1 MPKPEPRQHQRTTT
15 CQQKA
20 KTISTPTPANQ
31 TTTCS
36 EPPGSQNVVPRRPKV
51 EAKNQTKMLFE
62 IACQNFFRDRCRPD
76 PQNHI
81 GSVACCGGF
90 SPTVDPATEPF
101 RLNGGRERKR
111 CEDVQKHCDKHS
123 FFEAQRLTLVRLPKS
138 PLPLA
143 PPVCRRTPPPWAS
156 KSLKNRLK
164 ISLVFWSAVGP
175 LLGPKME
182 PQMLPNRSREPLK
195 THLASEAVFGHVFDR
210 FLDDF

>member
-81 GSVACCGGF
+81 GSVAGCGGF
-90 SPTVDPATEPF
+90 SPTVDPATEP
-101 RLNGGRERKR
+101 LGSTGAVERSAL
-111 CEDVQKHCDKHS
+111 EGSDVHLQSNSSKT
-123 FFEAQRLTLVRLPKS
+123 QRLTLVRLP
-138 PLPLA
+138 
-143 PPVCRRTPPPWAS
+143 
-156 KSLKNRLK
+156 
-164 ISLVFWSAVGP
+164 
-175 LLGPKME
+175 
-182 PQMLPNRSREPLK
+182 
-195 THLASEAVFGHVFDR
+195 
-210 FLDDF
+210 